1 MLGWGG
7 SCFHY
12 DVTIAGL
19 YTVILIFTMYTSLAA
34 GVNFLYAATHEFG
47 HSLGLS
53 HSSIPGSVMYP
64 TYENGH
70 TEDFRLTED
79 DIEGIQKLYG
89 KS

>member
-1 MLGWGG
+1 MGWLLLP
-7 SCFHY
+7 F

-19 YTVILIFTMYTSLAA
+19 YTVTLIFTMYTSLAV

-53 HSSIPGSVMYP
+53 HSSVPESVMYP

-70 TEDFRLTED
+70 PKDFGLTED

-89 KS
+89 KNS